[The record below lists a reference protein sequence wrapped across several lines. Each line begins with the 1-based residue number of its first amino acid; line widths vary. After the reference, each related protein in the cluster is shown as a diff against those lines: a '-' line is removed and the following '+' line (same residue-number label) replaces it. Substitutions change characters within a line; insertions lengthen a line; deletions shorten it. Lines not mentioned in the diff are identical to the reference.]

1 MNIVLIGA
9 AGFIGTNL
17 ALTLAKNDKN
27 KITLVDRKAEYFDHI
42 KKKGYKNI
50 LYKESIL
57 DNYTN
62 FDMLL
67 KDQEVVY
74 HLVSTTI
81 PTTSNQYIPEELNS
95 NVVFSSILFE
105 ACVRCNVKKVIF
117 ISSGGTVYGSE
128 TVCPIPEQVETK
140 PISSYGLQKIMIEK
154 LLELYNYMY
163 GLDYRIVRLS
173 NPYGPY
179 QRPNGMLG
187 VVTTFTYKAL
197 MNQKIEVYGDGSVV
211 RDYIYIDDAIIG
223 IIKIA
228 SRDDDQY
235 KTYNLGSGQGTSVND
250 VIRTIKEALNI
261 NLQVQYTKSRKVDV
275 PINYLDISRYEN
287 VHGKL
292 NLVDLRT
299 GIKKTADFMKNYY
312 EIN

>member
-17 ALTLAKNDKN
+17 ALTLAQNDKN

-50 LYKESIL
+50 FYKESIL

-81 PTTSNQYIPEELNS
+81 PTTSNQHIPEELNS
-95 NVVFSSILFE
+95 NVIFSSLLFE

-117 ISSGGTVYGSE
+117 ISSGGTVYGRE

-187 VVTTFTYKAL
+187 AVTTFTYKAL

-211 RDYIYIDDAIIG
+211 RDYIYIDDAIMG

-275 PINYLDISRYEN
+275 PINYLDISRYESI
-287 VHGKL
+287 HGKL

>member
-1 MNIVLIGA
+1 
-9 AGFIGTNL
+9 
-17 ALTLAKNDKN
+17 
-27 KITLVDRKAEYFDHI
+27 
-42 KKKGYKNI
+42 
-50 LYKESIL
+50 
-57 DNYTN
+57 
-62 FDMLL
+62 MLL

-81 PTTSNQYIPEELNS
+81 PTTSNQHIPEELNS
-95 NVVFSSILFE
+95 NVIFSSLLFE

-117 ISSGGTVYGSE
+117 ISSGGTVYGRE

-187 VVTTFTYKAL
+187 AVTTFTYKAL

-211 RDYIYIDDAIIG
+211 RDYIYIDDAIMG

-275 PINYLDISRYEN
+275 PINYLDISRYESI
-287 VHGKL
+287 HGKL